1 MSKARVLATAASL
14 AMVAIAAVPAKADKL
29 DDIIDS
35 GTLRCAV
42 TLDFPPM
49 GSRDAS
55 NTPIGFDVDTCNDLA
70 KALGVKVEIVE
81 TPFPQRIPALL
92 SGKADVG
99 IASTSNTL
107 ERAKTIGFSNP
118 YFVFKFS
125 ILTRK
130 GAGITDYESQKGHS
144 VGSTSGT
151 YEAIALEKDVT
162 RWADAKGS
170 FHPYQ
175 SQADVFL
182 ALSQGQIDATDV
194 TSTVASAIVQSGKY
208 PNLEITG
215 EAPYEDD
222 YVAMI
227 ALRGEQGLL
236 NYMNLFIS
244 HQVRTGRY
252 QELYKKWVGT
262 ATPAPSL
269 TIPGVYE

>member
-1 MSKARVLATAASL
+1 MIKGLGL
-14 AMVAIAAVPAKADKL
+14 IAAAGLLAAAVAAGPARADKL
-29 DDIIDS
+29 DDIINS
-35 GTLRCAV
+35 GKLRCAV

-49 GSRDAS
+49 GSRDAD
-55 NTPIGFDVDTCNDLA
+55 NNPVGFDVDTCNDLA
-70 KALGVKVEIVE
+70 KALGVKPVIVE

-92 SGKADVG
+92 SGKADIGV
-99 IASTSNTL
+99 ASTSNTL

-118 YFVFKFS
+118 YFVFKFD
-125 ILTRK
+125 ILARK
-130 GAGITDYESQKGHS
+130 GAGITDYKSQKGHS
-144 VGSTSGT
+144 VGSTAGT
-151 YEAIALEKDVT
+151 YEALALEKDV
-162 RWADAKGS
+162 KGWNDPHGA

-194 TSTVASAIVQSGKY
+194 TSTVAAAIVQSGKY

-222 YVAMI
+222 YVCLI
-227 ALRGEQGLL
+227 ALRGDQGVL
-236 NYMNLFIS
+236 NYLNLFIS

-252 QELYKKWVGT
+252 QELYNKWVG
-262 ATPAPSL
+262 PGKAPDL